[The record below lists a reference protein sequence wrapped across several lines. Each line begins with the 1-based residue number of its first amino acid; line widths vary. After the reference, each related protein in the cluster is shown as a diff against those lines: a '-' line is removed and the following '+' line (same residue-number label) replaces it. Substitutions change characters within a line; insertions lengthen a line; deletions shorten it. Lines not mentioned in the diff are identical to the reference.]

1 MMMAGVARA
10 VTRQPLLSFAR
21 IATTGT
27 SLRQAHAVGLTTARR
42 MRVSWFP
49 RLARQHDH
57 EHMLVLPKFNSCA
70 SNSYVLEDVEIVLV
84 FPTRKELFEYKEKKG
99 EEVASPQLIRDP
111 RFSARAHR
119 HLPVDTVLA
128 RTPRCAC
135 TPVCP
140 GRWRWRDGRAA
151 TAGRAHAAPLP
162 VAGSVAAGSP
172 ALGGAP
178 APPLRRGRAVAPPLA
193 WRPAG
198 RGWGPPHPPWSVAPR
213 RLSPRLG
220 DEFDS
225 SPVISPRPLC
235 TPSPLPLSTHLPPTL
250 TSNRQP
256 FPDASLPLTPTPF
269 PFRTHR
275 LSLAAFWRPPLSLA
289 RPFHH
294 RFPPFFPCARP
305 TPAPRTCPP
314 PRVAGCCRGGRA
326 ARHPPTGG
334 EGVGGAVALPRRS

>member
-1 MMMAGVARA
+1 M
-10 VTRQPLLSFAR
+10 
-21 IATTGT
+21 
-27 SLRQAHAVGLTTARR
+27 
-42 MRVSWFP
+42 
-49 RLARQHDH
+49 
-57 EHMLVLPKFNSCA
+57 
-70 SNSYVLEDVEIVLV
+70 
-84 FPTRKELFEYKEKKG
+84 
-99 EEVASPQLIRDP
+99 ASPQLIRDP

-140 GRWRWRDGRAA
+140 RRWRWRDGRAA

-162 VAGSVAAGSP
+162 VVGSVAAGSP

-178 APPLRRGRAVAPPLA
+178 APPLRRGRALAPPLA

-198 RGWGPPHPPWSVAPR
+198 RGWGAPHPPWSVAPR

-235 TPSPLPLSTHLPPTL
+235 TPSPLPLSTHLPPTP

-305 TPAPRTCPP
+305 APAPRACPP
-314 PRVAGCCRGGRA
+314 PRVAGCSRGGRA